1 MADESTSSSEGIVEF
16 EPLHII
22 RMTTRSHALP
32 ESIMFTFH
40 LNYLLFSL
48 TIHTPNLTTN
58 HHSLPLCHPVCLTKL
73 LFQPLDLP
81 TKELAIRETD
91 IQNDRALHL
100 ESPPQQED
108 LIHPL
113 VELVGSSPPQNLPLP
128 TIKLETRRRGQSVQL
143 TMTEPEVLVDFVGSL
158 EDMQI
163 VREKRVKKQKVQKT
177 KVNEV
182 PKKKANKRGRPKLEE
197 SWESDDETSIE
208 VTSWSGSEESVEE
221 EVKKVKRQ
229 TSAVT
234 EDSDSCS
241 SYSVSEELRTTS
253 IITRSRASP
262 ELICHKTPVM
272 VDDDSLEEDL
282 DIPPPLH
289 QTESSSP
296 SNSEAEPA
304 PSLDVGYDSD
314 LATSSRCIAGR
325 VGMTFI

>member
-1 MADESTSSSEGIVEF
+1 MK
-16 EPLHII
+16 
-22 RMTTRSHALP
+22 
-32 ESIMFTFH
+32 
-40 LNYLLFSL
+40 
-48 TIHTPNLTTN
+48 
-58 HHSLPLCHPVCLTKL
+58 C
-73 LFQPLDLP
+73 Q
-81 TKELAIRETD
+81 
-91 IQNDRALHL
+91 
-100 ESPPQQED
+100 
-108 LIHPL
+108 
-113 VELVGSSPPQNLPLP
+113 
-128 TIKLETRRRGQSVQL
+128 
-143 TMTEPEVLVDFVGSL
+143 
-158 EDMQI
+158 
-163 VREKRVKKQKVQKT
+163 
-177 KVNEV
+177 
-182 PKKKANKRGRPKLEE
+182 KKKANKRGRPKLEE

-314 LATSSRCIAGR
+314 LATSSRYDIPSSCLLFSMIGGR
-325 VGMTFI
+325 QLEKSARLPSVVSDIEIW